1 MLGMLLK
8 ACDVSNPSRPIPVAD
23 KWNDLVYQEFYAEG
37 DIDSERGRPVNPL
50 HNKVTNNIS
59 KSTVGFIGF
68 VVCPI
73 YLTIQS
79 FVKACGTDHANTEKP
94 IDGVHSAQK
103 ASRREAVNAKV
114 GTGSS
119 YHKVLRPEGL
129 QVYIDSLESN
139 KAVREHSASQPA
151 SQPASQGHA
160 ERGQTCRSCLGMPN
174 VGRLATAV
182 CSLCLALPLF
192 QHKHCTDSTPFCRP
206 AWLLLLLARVQL
218 HASRASEQAAADA
231 AAVEEERANSA
242 TPNSDR
248 ASTPSS
254 RVSLPACLPLQP
266 GPFEMLSLSLSLS
279 QQWMCGT
286 CRVVVRLC
294 TAHATV
300 DEQSGDENSSAP
312 GLRTGR
318 VRLSTAQLCTTT
330 S

>member
-1 MLGMLLK
+1 LRRSALLCSADLQNEENPLRAADFFIPGEKGWLMLGMLLK

-73 YLTIQS
+73 YMTIQS

-151 SQPASQGHA
+151 SQPASQLA
-160 ERGQTCRSCLGMPN
+160 RDTPN
-174 VGRLATAV
+174 VDRLVAAV

-206 AWLLLLLARVQL
+206 AWLLLLLLARVQL

-254 RVSLPACLPLQP
+254 RVSLPACLPAAPTWALRNALALALA
-266 GPFEMLSLSLSLS
+266 LSAVDV
-279 QQWMCGT
+279 WHVP
-286 CRVVVRLC
+286 CRRASVCSPRY
-294 TAHATV
+294 
-300 DEQSGDENSSAP
+300 
-312 GLRTGR
+312 GR
-318 VRLSTAQLCTTT
+318 RAIR
-330 S
+330 